1 MNYEELQADYD
12 RRANDK
18 QDWYNGGYWTDIDS
32 GTNYLGTLNYLKDQQ
47 QHDEEEWKPLKAVW
61 NGFYKQ
67 AGRGLVGNM
76 QMRLDSDIARL
87 QEEHPEVAT
96 IDSTKIAQSYLNNPQ
111 ATAFNL
117 TPYQIK
123 ADSTASQV
131 AYGFLEGAGQLA
143 SQAIVSG
150 LTGAWGG
157 AIFMGSQIAGS
168 QYTDLRAQGVD
179 ADRAL
184 VAVLANAAIQSPMEK
199 IGFGRIIKLPKG
211 NSLRDKALQILES
224 AVTEGVTEGLQ
235 ELPEQFTDIW
245 AKNEGLDALGITEEW
260 SKNKEENIKD
270 MVFSGVIGGLLG
282 GGASGLNMG
291 ARSAWNII
299 GRKLEEKTNAAM
311 VESAEQ
317 NAEQIKADGINPQR
331 AAEEIDKRKPEGV
344 SVDAAVLR
352 QAYGQTAGELRK
364 VADSLGV
371 TEEEINEA
379 AANGLD
385 IGVTRGKLTAT
396 MASVNGF
403 AQTVHDHISFN
414 DGASSINYAEMQ
426 KDLTAAYEAG
436 EQAAGELDTELDNI
450 IASAKEAGMAQPQAE
465 GLRTL
470 LESRA
475 MIANPENPAAWLK
488 KHGLRFANEGK
499 RKPGKGLYQNGKLNK
514 EGFYST
520 NITGNELGSY
530 KDISDLRNKALD
542 FYKNNLQ
549 GTSVHNAVLG
559 DIRLGKGFTEND
571 VYFSGKGRKEM
582 AHTSAKIEKLLAVKY
597 LGNILAN
604 SNFVT
609 EAASAKE
616 KHNGEHF
623 YYIHSA
629 VNVGGRKQYVVVN
642 VIQRRGGELFYYNHN
657 VFNENEYKKIEDAL
671 KPSSSAVSSAVQNLD
686 EQSSFANS
694 VSQKGQVYKQQRI
707 VEGKNNTKG
716 MIEPLSESA
725 ENRLAADEKAFGDS
739 VDALMKNALASG
751 KPIKVMTTP
760 LALKAAGAPL
770 LPVEIEYENLHK
782 ILRGKHSKDMSA
794 SIVKQLPRAL
804 TDPLMIFKSYDGK
817 NGEKRMVV
825 AVDLKDNKGATIVVP
840 FELKQN
846 SASNTYQLNAIK
858 SAYGKTD
865 NKTGDPSY
873 NYFKKQIESGNVI
886 YLNKKRTAVWNLSA
900 GLYLPMDGSTEGP
913 TLSGYNNQQKS
924 ATGSSI
930 IEDIITQHNKD
941 YKDENDLQ
949 ALQNEYPGYY
959 QTAYHG
965 TPHSFEQFDLGAI
978 GSGVG
983 LQAHGW
989 GLYFT
994 ADKKVAEEYKEF
1006 TGGKGFVYEA
1016 DIPENDVLLD
1026 AGKFFGEQ
1034 PAKVK
1039 RAINKIIENL
1049 SDEELENFD
1058 DVGSLGRAKVIR
1070 SIKECLADSYGENI
1084 YGTIYDL
1091 ISDGNK
1097 GRDTSLLLNK
1107 YGVKGIAYE
1116 DKGKRN
1122 FVVFDDKAISI
1133 INRYNQ
1139 ENNGIP
1145 KGNIM
1150 PQEDGRYIVSLF
1162 EHADASTVIHE
1173 TGHYFFDTFM
1183 IDSAAPDADARMKR
1197 DRQRLLDYVG
1207 MTEEQWNTADL
1218 EGRRA
1223 AHERMAEAFETYI
1236 MEGKAP
1242 SRNLRSLFNRFSK
1255 WLKAI
1260 YEKYVRSNNAA
1271 ELTPEVRDV
1280 FDHWLAAD
1288 MDIQQ
1293 AAKAEGILGKLPD
1306 AITKNLSD
1314 KSRQWL
1320 EDKITNAKDE
1330 AVNMLTKE
1338 YMRNFT
1344 PERRKAIAEFKA
1356 QITPDIEK
1364 QVAEVQVNRARDA
1377 IADRFAREHIKRF
1390 KFEAYDVLTVKQ
1402 KMFLAANPNVI
1413 ARKYKNALDPEY
1425 RSMQEYLYE
1434 LNKEIDDRLNPII
1447 EELKNGYGHGVE
1459 DFWIDTETGQEADVS
1474 GLTKEER
1481 TGYQYKR
1488 MRRSLNAPWYQ
1499 NWYKDKGH
1507 TPTKAELRELACD
1520 LYAGVDKYG
1529 FYADMNL
1536 FSSAQEAAEF
1546 DALSAERKAEIDQ
1559 LIADRDAV
1567 KGDEDYKKLKQ
1578 RSMLSDE
1585 DIVSFK
1591 RIADEFGYDSG
1602 DAMADAI
1609 INEPSAQKMVR
1620 DRVEQAVNARF
1631 PDAAKERELAEAATM
1646 EALYND
1652 ESGMVIALEQQLI
1665 EDAAYEVAAKD
1676 RSSKAR
1682 EALAVARKAQTERE
1696 AEAAMRKLTMADAL
1710 RASKFAMAERRAA
1723 AKAQKAIK
1731 KGNMEE
1737 AAEYKRQQAIAHAMV
1752 RKSVKLKQ
1760 EVERNRKFIRKLRTM
1775 KKENFGTEQHLNQI
1789 GAFLARM
1796 GLVRKDYN
1804 PNNKTQTLQQYL
1816 TEMREKLGDMVVSA
1830 DDDWP
1835 SFILD
1840 ESYDLRDSNGMS
1852 IEQYGS
1858 VVKMLKQLRNIAK
1871 QDTQMELEGKAIFAK
1886 ENKEIVLA
1894 ELDNMDTVYK
1904 PEPGESDKP
1913 SWLKRLSWGRLNA
1926 DTLFEK
1932 MDGWK
1937 QGFFSKAWYGL
1948 LKHCADR
1955 EAAIT
1960 MDFEERNAAAKK
1972 AWLPDRK
1979 ARKDAAEKRHYDEL
1993 GASVDKFTLV
2003 QMLCNLGNE
2012 GNARRICE
2020 TPPLGFEGSKL
2031 WVRPNEQI
2039 SKDAAFEQT
2048 RENLLAFLGKVLT
2061 KADIEYA
2068 QAKTDNCD
2076 RYWSQLAEVNLR
2088 TKGFEP
2094 ERVEA
2099 TPAVLTLENGE
2110 MVKFKGG
2117 YFPLVRD
2124 GRNGSRPQNV
2134 NALAATDENP
2144 AGNISTMTTNSG
2156 SSKARTG
2163 AAYPVSLIADAEM
2176 VTMRNTI
2183 HDICYRE
2190 AMIYFRKNIND
2201 PEIFAKLKSKM
2212 GVEGTR
2218 VFREMLEKCAN
2229 PYSNAGM
2236 DFAEDTVARAASWLR
2251 RKTVNA
2257 TIALNFKIAL
2267 QNFGN
2272 VFLYGNT
2279 VDGFTYSDVLTT
2291 IPNMLKLTP
2300 AHYRQSRATVFAKSP
2315 FMRERAKLPDV
2326 TIRDVQA
2333 SGRLSG
2339 LEQWGLDWGAMLLE
2353 RTDNLTAI
2361 PIWLKAYNK
2370 QIQQGASEQAA
2381 VDFADTVIRRT
2392 LGSSRVQDVASIQRG
2407 GPMYK
2412 LFTAFQGFFNTQ
2424 FNQWYREAHIDATM
2438 FSKGERW
2445 EAFKR
2450 ASAFL
2455 VSKLLL
2461 ACLANVFLGGDGD
2474 PLEEDKKGWKKI
2486 TKELMTYPISVVGGP
2501 EGVIANAVVQ
2511 KAFDM
2516 ENYGYK
2522 MSIVQNTIEKGIS
2535 FGYKSGRVLRGE
2547 AETDALYEPAAEML
2561 AVMLGLPL
2569 QISRTGFNAVDIFR
2583 GEMEFEMQDIIKRRP
2598 KSER

>member
-1 MNYEELQADYD
+1 M
-12 RRANDK
+12 
-18 QDWYNGGYWTDIDS
+18 
-32 GTNYLGTLNYLKDQQ
+32 
-47 QHDEEEWKPLKAVW
+47 
-61 NGFYKQ
+61 
-67 AGRGLVGNM
+67 
-76 QMRLDSDIARL
+76 
-87 QEEHPEVAT
+87 
-96 IDSTKIAQSYLNNPQ
+96 
-111 ATAFNL
+111 
-117 TPYQIK
+117 
-123 ADSTASQV
+123 
-131 AYGFLEGAGQLA
+131 
-143 SQAIVSG
+143 
-150 LTGAWGG
+150 
-157 AIFMGSQIAGS
+157 
-168 QYTDLRAQGVD
+168 
-179 ADRAL
+179 
-184 VAVLANAAIQSPMEK
+184 
-199 IGFGRIIKLPKG
+199 
-211 NSLRDKALQILES
+211 
-224 AVTEGVTEGLQ
+224 
-235 ELPEQFTDIW
+235 
-245 AKNEGLDALGITEEW
+245 
-260 SKNKEENIKD
+260 
-270 MVFSGVIGGLLG
+270 
-282 GGASGLNMG
+282 
-291 ARSAWNII
+291 
-299 GRKLEEKTNAAM
+299 
-311 VESAEQ
+311 
-317 NAEQIKADGINPQR
+317 
-331 AAEEIDKRKPEGV
+331 
-344 SVDAAVLR
+344 
-352 QAYGQTAGELRK
+352 
-364 VADSLGV
+364 
-371 TEEEINEA
+371 
-379 AANGLD
+379 
-385 IGVTRGKLTAT
+385 
-396 MASVNGF
+396 
-403 AQTVHDHISFN
+403 HDHISFN

-426 KDLTAAYEAG
+426 KDLSAAYEAG

-450 IASAKEAGMAQPQAE
+450 IASAKEAGMAQPHAE
-465 GLRTL
+465 GLRVMM
-470 LESRA
+470 ESRA
-475 MIANPENPAAWLK
+475 MIANPTNPAAWLK
-488 KHGLRFANEGK
+488 KYALSFANEGK

-520 NITGNELGSY
+520 NIIGNELGSY

-542 FYKNNLQ
+542 FYKNKLQ

-716 MIEPLSESA
+716 MIEP
-725 ENRLAADEKAFGDS
+725 
-739 VDALMKNALASG
+739 
-751 KPIKVMTTP
+751 
-760 LALKAAGAPL
+760 
-770 LPVEIEYENLHK
+770 
-782 ILRGKHSKDMSA
+782 
-794 SIVKQLPRAL
+794 Q
-804 TDPLMIFKSYDGK
+804 
-817 NGEKRMVV
+817 
-825 AVDLKDNKGATIVVP
+825 
-840 FELKQN
+840 Q
-846 SASNTYQLNAIK
+846 
-858 SAYGKTD
+858 
-865 NKTGDPSY
+865 
-873 NYFKKQIESGNVI
+873 
-886 YLNKKRTAVWNLSA
+886 
-900 GLYLPMDGSTEGP
+900 DGS
-913 TLSGYNNQQKS
+913 Y
-924 ATGSSI
+924 I
-930 IEDIITQHNKD
+930 I
-941 YKDENDLQ
+941 
-949 ALQNEYPGYY
+949 
-959 QTAYHG
+959 
-965 TPHSFEQFDLGAI
+965 
-978 GSGVG
+978 
-983 LQAHGW
+983 
-989 GLYFT
+989 
-994 ADKKVAEEYKEF
+994 
-1006 TGGKGFVYEA
+1006 
-1016 DIPENDVLLD
+1016 
-1026 AGKFFGEQ
+1026 
-1034 PAKVK
+1034 
-1039 RAINKIIENL
+1039 
-1049 SDEELENFD
+1049 
-1058 DVGSLGRAKVIR
+1058 
-1070 SIKECLADSYGENI
+1070 
-1084 YGTIYDL
+1084 
-1091 ISDGNK
+1091 
-1097 GRDTSLLLNK
+1097 
-1107 YGVKGIAYE
+1107 
-1116 DKGKRN
+1116 
-1122 FVVFDDKAISI
+1122 
-1133 INRYNQ
+1133 
-1139 ENNGIP
+1139 
-1145 KGNIM
+1145 
-1150 PQEDGRYIVSLF
+1150 SLF

-1183 IDSAAPDADARMKR
+1183 KDSALPEADARMKR

-1207 MTEEQWNTADL
+1207 MTGEQWNTADL

-1260 YEKYVRSNNAA
+1260 YEKHVRSNNAV

-1344 PERRKAIAEFKA
+1344 PERRKAIAEFKV

-1364 QVAEVQVNRARDA
+1364 QVAEVQVNQARDA
-1377 IADRFAREHIKRF
+1377 VADRFAREHTKRF
-1390 KFEAYDVLTVKQ
+1390 QFEAYDVLTVKQ
-1402 KMFLAANPNVI
+1402 KMFLAANPSVI
-1413 ARKYKNALDPEY
+1413 ARKYKNALNPEY
-1425 RSMQEYLYE
+1425 RSMQEYLDD
-1434 LNKEIDDRLNPII
+1434 LNKEIDVRLNPII
-1447 EELKNGYGHGVE
+1447 EELKNGYGRGVE

-1474 GLTKEER
+1474 GLTEEKR

-1507 TPTKAELRELACD
+1507 TPTKAELRELAYD

-1585 DIVSFK
+1585 DIVSFEL
-1591 RIADEFGYDSG
+1591 IADEFGYDSG

-1665 EDAAYEVAAKD
+1665 EDAAYEVATKD

-1731 KGNMEE
+1731 KGNMEA
-1737 AAEYKRQQAIAHAMV
+1737 AAEYKRQQALNHALV

-1760 EVERNRKFIRKLRTM
+1760 EVEKNKKFIRKLRTI

-1796 GLVRKDYN
+1796 GLQRRDYN
-1804 PNNKTQTLQQYL
+1804 PAYKTQSLQQYL
-1816 TEMREKLGDMVVSA
+1816 DEMREKLGDMVVSKNE
-1830 DDDWP
+1830 DWP
-1835 SFILD
+1835 GFILD

-1894 ELDNMDTVYK
+1894 ELDNMDTVYT
-1904 PEPGESDKP
+1904 PEPGEHDKP
-1913 SWLKRLSWGRLNA
+1913 SRLKRLSWGRLNA

-1937 QGFFSKAWYGL
+1937 RGFFSKAWYGL

-2134 NALAATDENP
+2134 NALAATDEKP

-2272 VFLYGNT
+2272 IFLYGNT
-2279 VDGFTYSDVLTT
+2279 VDGFSYSDV
-2291 IPNMLKLTP
+2291 ISAMPDMLSPSLQHHKLN
-2300 AHYRQSRATVFAKSP
+2300 RDMVFAKSP
-2315 FMRERAKLPDV
+2315 FMRERAKLPDITV
-2326 TIRDVQA
+2326 RDIKA
-2333 SGRLSG
+2333 ENKLSWIEDPA
-2339 LEQWGLDWGAMLLE
+2339 LRWGTKLLDV
-2353 RTDNLTAI
+2353 TDNVTAVPVWI
-2361 PIWLKAYNK
+2361 KAYNK
-2370 QIQQGASEQAA
+2370 MLNQGKTEQEAI
-2381 VDFADTVIRRT
+2381 DFADTVIRRT
-2392 LGSSRVQDVASIQRG
+2392 LGSSRVQDVASMQRG
-2407 GPMYK
+2407 GPMYR

-2424 FNQWYREAHIDATM
+2424 FNQWYREAHIDAKLI
-2438 FSKGERW
+2438 SKGEGW

-2450 ASAFL
+2450 ATAFL
-2455 VSKLLL
+2455 VSKWLL
-2461 ACLANVFLGGDGD
+2461 ACLVNVFLSGEDNF
-2474 PLEEDKKGWKKI
+2474 EEDKKGWKNI
-2486 TKELMTYPISVVGGP
+2486 TKELLTYPISVAGGP
-2501 EGVIANAVVQ
+2501 GGQAASVLFQQALG
-2511 KAFDM
+2511 M

-2522 MSIVQNTIEKGIS
+2522 MSVVQNSIDKGIR
-2535 FGYKSGRVLRGE
+2535 FGYKAGKVIRDDE
-2547 AETDALYEPAAEML
+2547 DASTLYEPAAEIL
-2561 AVMLGLPL
+2561 SITLGVPL
-2569 QISRTGFNAVDIFR
+2569 QVIRTGGNIVDIFKND
-2583 GEMEFEMQDIIKRRP
+2583 MDFELRDIARRRP

>member
-87 QEEHPEVAT
+87 QEEHTEVAT

-282 GGASGLNMG
+282 GGASGLNMS

-414 DGASSINYAEMQ
+414 DGASSVNYAEMQ
-426 KDLTAAYEAG
+426 KDLSAAYEAG
-436 EQAAGELDTELDNI
+436 EQAAGKLDTELDNI

-716 MIEPLSESA
+716 MIEP
-725 ENRLAADEKAFGDS
+725 
-739 VDALMKNALASG
+739 
-751 KPIKVMTTP
+751 
-760 LALKAAGAPL
+760 
-770 LPVEIEYENLHK
+770 
-782 ILRGKHSKDMSA
+782 
-794 SIVKQLPRAL
+794 
-804 TDPLMIFKSYDGK
+804 
-817 NGEKRMVV
+817 
-825 AVDLKDNKGATIVVP
+825 
-840 FELKQN
+840 
-846 SASNTYQLNAIK
+846 
-858 SAYGKTD
+858 
-865 NKTGDPSY
+865 
-873 NYFKKQIESGNVI
+873 
-886 YLNKKRTAVWNLSA
+886 
-900 GLYLPMDGSTEGP
+900 
-913 TLSGYNNQQKS
+913 
-924 ATGSSI
+924 
-930 IEDIITQHNKD
+930 
-941 YKDENDLQ
+941 
-949 ALQNEYPGYY
+949 
-959 QTAYHG
+959 
-965 TPHSFEQFDLGAI
+965 
-978 GSGVG
+978 
-983 LQAHGW
+983 
-989 GLYFT
+989 
-994 ADKKVAEEYKEF
+994 
-1006 TGGKGFVYEA
+1006 
-1016 DIPENDVLLD
+1016 
-1026 AGKFFGEQ
+1026 
-1034 PAKVK
+1034 
-1039 RAINKIIENL
+1039 
-1049 SDEELENFD
+1049 
-1058 DVGSLGRAKVIR
+1058 
-1070 SIKECLADSYGENI
+1070 
-1084 YGTIYDL
+1084 
-1091 ISDGNK
+1091 
-1097 GRDTSLLLNK
+1097 
-1107 YGVKGIAYE
+1107 
-1116 DKGKRN
+1116 
-1122 FVVFDDKAISI
+1122 
-1133 INRYNQ
+1133 
-1139 ENNGIP
+1139 
-1145 KGNIM
+1145 
-1150 PQEDGRYIVSLF
+1150 QEDGRYIISLF

-1183 IDSAAPDADARMKR
+1183 KDSALPEADARMKR

-1260 YEKYVRSNNAA
+1260 YEKHVRSNNAA

-1344 PERRKAIAEFKA
+1344 PERRKAIAEFKV

-1364 QVAEVQVNRARDA
+1364 QVAEMPVNRARAAVADA
-1377 IADRFAREHIKRF
+1377 FAKYPRRRVKDTKFYEVERNGRTFVVSKDRRE
-1390 KFEAYDVLTVKQ
+1390 EV
-1402 KMFLAANPNVI
+1402 MLAANPKTI
-1413 ARKYKNALDPEY
+1413 AWKYKHVLGGMYYNYADRLAAVE
-1425 RSMQEYLYE
+1425 
-1434 LNKEIDDRLNPII
+1434 KEINDALAPLV
-1447 EELKNGYGHGVE
+1447 EELKQGYGHGVE
-1459 DFWIDTETGQEADVS
+1459 DFWIDTETGQEVDVS
-1474 GLTKEER
+1474 GLTEEKR

-1499 NWYKDKGH
+1499 SWYKDKKH
-1507 TPTKAELRELACD
+1507 PPTKRELRELAYN
-1520 LYAGVDKYG
+1520 LYTGVDKYG
-1529 FYADMNL
+1529 FYTDMNL
-1536 FSSAQEAAEF
+1536 FSNAQEAAEF
-1546 DALSAERKAEIDQ
+1546 DALSAERKAEIDE
-1559 LIADRDAV
+1559 LISYRDAIKANPELV
-1567 KGDEDYKKLKQ
+1567 EMSK
-1578 RSMLSDE
+1578 RRALSDE
-1585 DIVSFK
+1585 NRVSFEL
-1591 RIADEFGYDSG
+1591 IANEFRYGSG

-1665 EDAAYEVAAKD
+1665 EDAAYEVATKD

-1830 DDDWP
+1830 DEDWP

-1894 ELDNMDTVYK
+1894 ELDNMDTVYT
-1904 PEPGESDKP
+1904 PEPGEHDKP
-1913 SWLKRLSWGRLNA
+1913 SRLKRLSWGRLNA

-1979 ARKDAAEKRHYDEL
+1979 ARKDATEKRHYDEL

-2076 RYWSQLAEVNLR
+2076 RYWSQIAEVNLR

-2291 IPNMLKLTP
+2291 IPDMLKLTP
-2300 AHYRQSRATVFAKSP
+2300 AHYRQSRATVFAKSS

-2424 FNQWYREAHIDATM
+2424 FNQWYREAHIDAKM

-2455 VSKLLL
+2455 VSKFLL
-2461 ACLANVFLGGDGD
+2461 ACLANIFLGGDGD

-2516 ENYGYK
+2516 ETYGYR

>member
-32 GTNYLGTLNYLKDQQ
+32 GTNYLGTMNYMKDQQ
-47 QHDEEEWKPLKAVW
+47 QHDEEEWQPLKAVW

-67 AGRGLVGNM
+67 AGRAFVGNM

-87 QEEHPEVAT
+87 QEEPPEVGT
-96 IDSTKIAQSYLNNPQ
+96 IDSTKIAQSYLNNKE
-111 ATAFNL
+111 ATMFNL
-117 TPYQIK
+117 TPYQIQ
-123 ADSTASQV
+123 ADSTAKQV
-131 AYGFLEGAGQLA
+131 IYGVLEGAGQLA
-143 SQAIVSG
+143 AQAFVTG
-150 LTGAWGG
+150 LTGGWGG
-157 AIFMGSQIAGS
+157 AVYMGTQIAGS
-168 QYTDLRAQGVD
+168 QYADLRAQGVD
-179 ADRAL
+179 PDRAL
-184 VAVLANAAIQSPMEK
+184 TAVLVNAAVQAPMEK
-199 IGFGRIIKLPKG
+199 LSFAKIFKTLPAG
-211 NSLRDKALQILES
+211 SGLRKKITQVLES

-235 ELPEQFTDIW
+235 ELPQQLTDIW
-245 AKNEGLDALGITEEW
+245 AKNEGADALDIAREW
-260 SKNKEENIKD
+260 NKNAEENVKD

-282 GGASGLNMG
+282 GGASSLNMG
-291 ARSAWNII
+291 GRYIGPII
-299 GRKLEEKTNAAM
+299 NRKVREFFTKTR
-311 VESAEQ
+311 VESMEA
-317 NAEQIKADGINPQR
+317 NAEQIKADGVNPQY
-331 AAEEIDKRKPEGV
+331 AANNIDARGAEAV

-371 TEEEINEA
+371 TEEQINEA
-379 AANGLD
+379 AANGQY
-385 IGVTRGKLTAT
+385 ISVTRGKLTAT

-426 KDLTAAYEAG
+426 KDLSAAYEAG
-436 EQAAGELDTELDNI
+436 EQAESELDAEVDRI
-450 IASAKEAGMAQPQAE
+450 VGSAKEAGMAQPQAE

-488 KHGLRFANEGK
+488 KHGLSFANEGK

-686 EQSSFANS
+686 EQSSFVNS

-707 VEGKNNTKG
+707 VEGKNYTKG
-716 MIEPLSESA
+716 MIE
-725 ENRLAADEKAFGDS
+725 
-739 VDALMKNALASG
+739 
-751 KPIKVMTTP
+751 
-760 LALKAAGAPL
+760 
-770 LPVEIEYENLHK
+770 
-782 ILRGKHSKDMSA
+782 
-794 SIVKQLPRAL
+794 
-804 TDPLMIFKSYDGK
+804 
-817 NGEKRMVV
+817 
-825 AVDLKDNKGATIVVP
+825 
-840 FELKQN
+840 
-846 SASNTYQLNAIK
+846 
-858 SAYGKTD
+858 
-865 NKTGDPSY
+865 
-873 NYFKKQIESGNVI
+873 
-886 YLNKKRTAVWNLSA
+886 
-900 GLYLPMDGSTEGP
+900 
-913 TLSGYNNQQKS
+913 
-924 ATGSSI
+924 
-930 IEDIITQHNKD
+930 
-941 YKDENDLQ
+941 
-949 ALQNEYPGYY
+949 
-959 QTAYHG
+959 
-965 TPHSFEQFDLGAI
+965 
-978 GSGVG
+978 
-983 LQAHGW
+983 
-989 GLYFT
+989 
-994 ADKKVAEEYKEF
+994 
-1006 TGGKGFVYEA
+1006 
-1016 DIPENDVLLD
+1016 
-1026 AGKFFGEQ
+1026 
-1034 PAKVK
+1034 
-1039 RAINKIIENL
+1039 
-1049 SDEELENFD
+1049 
-1058 DVGSLGRAKVIR
+1058 
-1070 SIKECLADSYGENI
+1070 
-1084 YGTIYDL
+1084 
-1091 ISDGNK
+1091 
-1097 GRDTSLLLNK
+1097 
-1107 YGVKGIAYE
+1107 
-1116 DKGKRN
+1116 
-1122 FVVFDDKAISI
+1122 
-1133 INRYNQ
+1133 
-1139 ENNGIP
+1139 
-1145 KGNIM
+1145 
-1150 PQEDGRYIVSLF
+1150 PQEDGRYIISLF

-1173 TGHYFFDTFM
+1173 VGHYFFDTFM
-1183 IDSAAPDADARMKR
+1183 KDSALPEADARMKR

-1260 YEKYVRSNNAA
+1260 YEKHVRSNNAA

-1314 KSRQWL
+1314 KNRQWL

-1364 QVAEVQVNRARDA
+1364 QVAEVQVNQARDA
-1377 IADRFAREHIKRF
+1377 VADMFAREHTKRF
-1390 KFEAYDVLTVKQ
+1390 QFEAYDVLTVKQ
-1402 KMFLAANPNVI
+1402 KMFLAANPSVI
-1413 ARKYKNALDPEY
+1413 ARKYKNALNPEY
-1425 RSMQEYLYE
+1425 RSMQEYLDD
-1434 LNKEIDDRLNPII
+1434 LNKEIDARLNPII
-1447 EELKNGYGHGVE
+1447 EELEQGYGHGVE

-1474 GLTKEER
+1474 GLTEEKR

-1507 TPTKAELRELACD
+1507 TPTKAELRELAYD

-1585 DIVSFK
+1585 DIVSFEL
-1591 RIADEFGYDSG
+1591 IADEFGYDSG

-1665 EDAAYEVAAKD
+1665 EDAAYEVATKD

-1752 RKSVKLKQ
+1752 RKSVQLKQ

-1816 TEMREKLGDMVVSA
+1816 AEMREKLGDIVVSA

-1858 VVKMLKQLRNIAK
+1858 VVKMLSISLC
-1871 QDTQMELEGKAIFAK
+1871 
-1886 ENKEIVLA
+1886 
-1894 ELDNMDTVYK
+1894 
-1904 PEPGESDKP
+1904 
-1913 SWLKRLSWGRLNA
+1913 
-1926 DTLFEK
+1926 
-1932 MDGWK
+1932 
-1937 QGFFSKAWYGL
+1937 
-1948 LKHCADR
+1948 CA
-1955 EAAIT
+1955 
-1960 MDFEERNAAAKK
+1960 F
-1972 AWLPDRK
+1972 
-1979 ARKDAAEKRHYDEL
+1979 
-1993 GASVDKFTLV
+1993 
-2003 QMLCNLGNE
+2003 
-2012 GNARRICE
+2012 
-2020 TPPLGFEGSKL
+2020 
-2031 WVRPNEQI
+2031 
-2039 SKDAAFEQT
+2039 
-2048 RENLLAFLGKVLT
+2048 
-2061 KADIEYA
+2061 
-2068 QAKTDNCD
+2068 
-2076 RYWSQLAEVNLR
+2076 
-2088 TKGFEP
+2088 
-2094 ERVEA
+2094 
-2099 TPAVLTLENGE
+2099 
-2110 MVKFKGG
+2110 
-2117 YFPLVRD
+2117 
-2124 GRNGSRPQNV
+2124 
-2134 NALAATDENP
+2134 
-2144 AGNISTMTTNSG
+2144 
-2156 SSKARTG
+2156 
-2163 AAYPVSLIADAEM
+2163 
-2176 VTMRNTI
+2176 
-2183 HDICYRE
+2183 
-2190 AMIYFRKNIND
+2190 
-2201 PEIFAKLKSKM
+2201 
-2212 GVEGTR
+2212 
-2218 VFREMLEKCAN
+2218 
-2229 PYSNAGM
+2229 
-2236 DFAEDTVARAASWLR
+2236 
-2251 RKTVNA
+2251 
-2257 TIALNFKIAL
+2257 
-2267 QNFGN
+2267 
-2272 VFLYGNT
+2272 
-2279 VDGFTYSDVLTT
+2279 
-2291 IPNMLKLTP
+2291 
-2300 AHYRQSRATVFAKSP
+2300 
-2315 FMRERAKLPDV
+2315 
-2326 TIRDVQA
+2326 
-2333 SGRLSG
+2333 
-2339 LEQWGLDWGAMLLE
+2339 
-2353 RTDNLTAI
+2353 
-2361 PIWLKAYNK
+2361 
-2370 QIQQGASEQAA
+2370 
-2381 VDFADTVIRRT
+2381 
-2392 LGSSRVQDVASIQRG
+2392 
-2407 GPMYK
+2407 
-2412 LFTAFQGFFNTQ
+2412 
-2424 FNQWYREAHIDATM
+2424 
-2438 FSKGERW
+2438 
-2445 EAFKR
+2445 
-2450 ASAFL
+2450 
-2455 VSKLLL
+2455 
-2461 ACLANVFLGGDGD
+2461 
-2474 PLEEDKKGWKKI
+2474 
-2486 TKELMTYPISVVGGP
+2486 
-2501 EGVIANAVVQ
+2501 
-2511 KAFDM
+2511 
-2516 ENYGYK
+2516 
-2522 MSIVQNTIEKGIS
+2522 
-2535 FGYKSGRVLRGE
+2535 
-2547 AETDALYEPAAEML
+2547 
-2561 AVMLGLPL
+2561 
-2569 QISRTGFNAVDIFR
+2569 
-2583 GEMEFEMQDIIKRRP
+2583 
-2598 KSER
+2598 

>member
-1 MNYEELQADYD
+1 MSYEELQADYD

-32 GTNYLGTLNYLKDQQ
+32 GTNYLGTMNYLKDQQ
-47 QHDEEEWKPLKAVW
+47 QHDEEEWKPLKALW

-67 AGRGLVGNM
+67 AGRGFVGNL

-96 IDSTKIAQSYLNNPQ
+96 IDSTKIAQNYLNNPQ

-168 QYTDLRAQGVD
+168 QYADLRAQGVD

-184 VAVLANAAIQSPMEK
+184 VAVLANAAIQAPMEK

-211 NSLRDKALQILES
+211 NTLRDKALQMLES

-291 ARSAWNII
+291 ARGAWNII

-317 NAEQIKADGINPQR
+317 NAEQIKADGINPER
-331 AAEEIDKRKPEGV
+331 AAAEIDKRKPEGV
-344 SVDAAVLR
+344 SVDASVLH

-364 VADSLGV
+364 VAESLGV

-379 AANGLD
+379 AANGQD

-426 KDLTAAYEAG
+426 KDLAAAYEAG
-436 EQAAGELDTELDNI
+436 EQADSELDAEVNRI
-450 IASAKEAGMAQPQAE
+450 VGSAKEAGTAQPQADL
-465 GLRTL
+465 LRAA
-470 LESRA
+470 LEARA
-475 MIANPENPAAWLK
+475 MIANPNSPAAWLK
-488 KHGLRFANEGK
+488 KHALEFANEGK

-530 KDISDLRNKALD
+530 KDVSDLRNKAVEW
-542 FYKNNLQ
+542 YRNNLQ
-549 GTSVHNAVLG
+549 GTTAYNPTIG
-559 DIRLGKGFTEND
+559 EIRLGKGIQQSNIGFN
-571 VYFSGKGRKEM
+571 SKGRGKM
-582 AHTSAKIEKLLAVKY
+582 KVTSAKPEKLLATRY
-597 LGNILAN
+597 LKELIENNA
-604 SNFVT
+604 FVT
-609 EAASAKE
+609 EADGQKE

-623 YYIHSA
+623 YYIHGA
-629 VNVGGRKQYVVVN
+629 LNINGKRQYI
-642 VIQRRGGELFYYNHN
+642 VITVKEAHNEVLDYYNHN

-671 KPSSSAVSSAVQNLD
+671 RPSFSKSSNMEQYPKQ
-686 EQSSFANS
+686 QSSFANS

-716 MIEPLSESA
+716 MIEP
-725 ENRLAADEKAFGDS
+725 
-739 VDALMKNALASG
+739 
-751 KPIKVMTTP
+751 
-760 LALKAAGAPL
+760 
-770 LPVEIEYENLHK
+770 
-782 ILRGKHSKDMSA
+782 
-794 SIVKQLPRAL
+794 
-804 TDPLMIFKSYDGK
+804 
-817 NGEKRMVV
+817 
-825 AVDLKDNKGATIVVP
+825 
-840 FELKQN
+840 
-846 SASNTYQLNAIK
+846 
-858 SAYGKTD
+858 
-865 NKTGDPSY
+865 
-873 NYFKKQIESGNVI
+873 
-886 YLNKKRTAVWNLSA
+886 
-900 GLYLPMDGSTEGP
+900 
-913 TLSGYNNQQKS
+913 
-924 ATGSSI
+924 
-930 IEDIITQHNKD
+930 
-941 YKDENDLQ
+941 
-949 ALQNEYPGYY
+949 
-959 QTAYHG
+959 
-965 TPHSFEQFDLGAI
+965 
-978 GSGVG
+978 
-983 LQAHGW
+983 
-989 GLYFT
+989 
-994 ADKKVAEEYKEF
+994 
-1006 TGGKGFVYEA
+1006 
-1016 DIPENDVLLD
+1016 
-1026 AGKFFGEQ
+1026 
-1034 PAKVK
+1034 
-1039 RAINKIIENL
+1039 
-1049 SDEELENFD
+1049 
-1058 DVGSLGRAKVIR
+1058 
-1070 SIKECLADSYGENI
+1070 
-1084 YGTIYDL
+1084 
-1091 ISDGNK
+1091 
-1097 GRDTSLLLNK
+1097 
-1107 YGVKGIAYE
+1107 
-1116 DKGKRN
+1116 
-1122 FVVFDDKAISI
+1122 
-1133 INRYNQ
+1133 
-1139 ENNGIP
+1139 
-1145 KGNIM
+1145 
-1150 PQEDGRYIVSLF
+1150 QEDGRYIISLF

-1183 IDSAAPDADARMKR
+1183 KDSAEPDADASVKR

-1207 MTEEQWNTADL
+1207 MTEEQWNAADL
-1218 EGRRA
+1218 DGRRA

-1242 SRNLRSLFNRFSK
+1242 SRGLRGFFNSFGR
-1255 WLKAI
+1255 WLRKI
-1260 YEKYVRSNNAA
+1260 YEKHVRSNNAVP
-1271 ELTPEVRDV
+1271 LTDDVRDV
-1280 FDHWLAAD
+1280 FDHWLASGAD
-1288 MDIQQ
+1288 LEMRARAD
-1293 AAKAEGILGKLPD
+1293 GIMGKLPD
-1306 AITKNLSD
+1306 GTTKHLSD
-1314 KSRQWL
+1314 KQKQWL
-1320 EDKITNAKDE
+1320 ADKIAGVKDE
-1330 AVNMLTKE
+1330 AVSLLTKE

-1364 QVAEVQVNRARDA
+1364 QVAELPVNQ
-1377 IADRFAREHIKRF
+1377 AREAVADMFAKYPRKRVKDT
-1390 KFEAYDVLTVKQ
+1390 KFYEVERNGRTFLVSKDRREEV
-1402 KMFLAANPNVI
+1402 MLAANPKSI
-1413 ARKYKNALDPEY
+1413 AWKYKHVIG
-1425 RSMQEYLYE
+1425 SMYYNYADRLAAVE
-1434 LNKEIDDRLNPII
+1434 KEISDALEPLV
-1447 EELKNGYGHGVE
+1447 EELEQGYGHGVE
-1459 DFWIDTETGQEADVS
+1459 DFWIDTETGQEVDIS
-1474 GLTKEER
+1474 DLNEEKR
-1481 TGYQYKR
+1481 TSWQYKR

-1499 NWYKDKGH
+1499 NWYKDKKH
-1507 TPTKAELRELACD
+1507 APTKAELRELAYD
-1520 LYAGVDKYG
+1520 LYTGVDKYG
-1529 FYADMNL
+1529 FYTDMNL
-1536 FSSAQEAAEF
+1536 FGSAEEAAEF
-1546 DALSAERKAEIDQ
+1546 KAMSAERKAEIDE
-1559 LIADRDAV
+1559 LISYRDAIKANPELV
-1567 KGDEDYKKLKQ
+1567 EMSRK
-1578 RSMLSDE
+1578 RALSDE
-1585 DIVSFK
+1585 DRVSFEL
-1591 RIADEFGYDSG
+1591 IADEFGYDSG

-1620 DRVEQAVNARF
+1620 DRVEQAVNVRF
-1631 PDAAKERELAEAATM
+1631 PDAAKERELAEAAQM

-1652 ESGMVIALEQQLI
+1652 ESGMVIALEQQII
-1665 EDAAYEVAAKD
+1665 EDAAYELSAKS
-1676 RSSKAR
+1676 RSQQAR

-1737 AAEYKRQQAIAHAMV
+1737 AAEYKRQQAISHAMV
-1752 RKSVKLKQ
+1752 RKSIKLKQ

-1796 GLVRKDYN
+1796 GLQRKDYN
-1804 PNNKTQTLQQYL
+1804 PRNRTQTLQQYL

-1830 DDDWP
+1830 GDDWP
-1835 SFILD
+1835 PFVLD

-1904 PEPGESDKP
+1904 PEPGEPDKL

-1937 QGFFSKAWYGL
+1937 RGFFSKAWYGL

-1955 EAAIT
+1955 EAALTI
-1960 MDFEERNAAAKK
+1960 DLEERNAAAKK

-2020 TPPLGFEGSKL
+2020 TPPLGFESSKL

-2039 SKDAAFEQT
+2039 STDAAFEKT

-2076 RYWSQLAEVNLR
+2076 RHWSQLAEVNLR

-2099 TPAVLTLENGE
+2099 TPAVLALADGE

-2117 YFPLVRD
+2117 YFPLVGD
-2124 GRNGSRPQNV
+2124 NRNKQRGSI
-2134 NALAATDENP
+2134 ADTDANP

-2156 SSKARTG
+2156 SSKARTD
-2163 AAYPVSLIADAEM
+2163 AKYAVSITPDAEM
-2176 VTMRNTI
+2176 ITMRNTI

-2212 GVEGTR
+2212 GVEGMR
-2218 VFREMLEKCAN
+2218 VLREMLEKCAN

-2236 DFAEDTVARAASWLR
+2236 DFAEDTVARAANWLR

-2291 IPNMLKLTP
+2291 IPDMLNLTP
-2300 AHYRQSRATVFAKSP
+2300 AHYRQNRATVFAKSP

-2333 SGRLSG
+2333 TGRLSG
-2339 LEQWGLDWGAMLLE
+2339 LEQWGLDWGAALLE

-2392 LGSSRVQDVASIQRG
+2392 LGSSRIQDVASIQRG

-2424 FNQWYREAHIDATM
+2424 FNQWYREAHIDAKL

-2455 VSKLLL
+2455 VSKFLL

-2486 TKELMTYPISVVGGP
+2486 SKELMTYPISVAGGP
-2501 EGVIANAVVQ
+2501 LGVIANAAVQ

-2516 ENYGYK
+2516 ENYGYR

-2535 FGYKSGRVLRGE
+2535 FGYKSGRVIRGE
-2547 AETDALYEPAAEML
+2547 AEADALYEPAAEML
-2561 AVMLGLPL
+2561 AVALGLPF
-2569 QISRTGFNAVDIFR
+2569 QITRTGFNFVDIFR
-2583 GEMEFEMQDIIKRRP
+2583 GDMEFELQDIIKRRP